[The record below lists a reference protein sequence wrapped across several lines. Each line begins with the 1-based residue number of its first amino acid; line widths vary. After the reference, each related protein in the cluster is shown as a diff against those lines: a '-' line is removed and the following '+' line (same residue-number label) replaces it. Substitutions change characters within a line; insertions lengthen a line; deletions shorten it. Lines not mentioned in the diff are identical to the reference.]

1 MRRPD
6 FLRTWHRAGVDG
18 SEQRWKRVLW
28 KITMQPCAFVLSLA
42 LPSQNRI
49 IDAKKAKQNNNC
61 NLGFIFR
68 VDAAF
73 KF

>member
-6 FLRTWHRAGVDG
+6 FLRTWHEA
-18 SEQRWKRVLW
+18 SLW
-28 KITMQPCAFVLSLA
+28 KIPRQPRAFLLFFA

-61 NLGFIFR
+61 NLGLIFR